1 MRNRERRGDERR
13 RRWGLRRGEEGGK
26 DWKTKMD
33 GRKTMA
39 GERAAAEWKSK
50 KSSGANSEGKGLD
63 CRN

>member
-1 MRNRERRGDERR
+1 MK
-13 RRWGLRRGEEGGK
+13 GGGR

-50 KSSGANSEGKGLD
+50 KSSGANSQELDRRDCKGTK
-63 CRN
+63 RN